1 MHNKKFYLVISL
13 MVALGMVA
21 AACAAPAAPAVDNA
35 APAGD
40 HQTAPVAPEAPLA
53 AKDIVVAGVVFQDD
67 QFMKSM
73 VQGFEDAG
81 KALGVKQVVVGN
93 SSNDQVKETE
103 LINTYIS
110 QGVNG
115 IAIAPLSPTVSIEAL
130 KQANDKGVVVG
141 LTNSGGF
148 TDVTFVAGGY
158 MSDNTANGAQ
168 VGDAAVKYVQD
179 KKLTGTIKVGIVDYD
194 HQKPEESSL
203 RYGGFES
210 AFKKANIDYT
220 VVAHQSAELQDSS
233 LTKTA
238 DMITANPDIQVIFA
252 CNEGG
257 TIGAAQAVKQAGRT
271 GEIAVFGYDGS
282 DQITSMIIAGD
293 LQAAIAQDPYGQG
306 VAAMTDVV
314 NFLMG
319 KPGAS
324 VGKLTIAPG
333 ILLSADDKAAVNEW
347 RVANGLKEIAVPAG
361 HQTAPVAPKTPMAA
375 ADIVVAGVVFQDDQF
390 MKSMVQGFEDAG
402 KTLGV
407 KQVIVGNS
415 SNDQVRETELINTY
429 ISQGVNGIAIAPLSP
444 TVSIEALKQANDK
457 GVVVGLT
464 NSGGF
469 TDVSFVAG
477 GYMSDNTANG
487 EQVGDAAVKYVKDN
501 NLTGTIQVGI
511 VDYDHQKPEES
522 SLRYG
527 GFENAFKKA
536 NVDYKVVAH
545 QSAELQDSS
554 LTKTADM
561 ITANPDIQIIFA
573 CNEGGTIGAAQAVKQ
588 AGKTGKI
595 AVFGYDGSDQITS
608 MIIAG
613 DLQAAIAQDPYG
625 QGVAAMTDLV
635 NFLMGKPGASVG
647 KLTIAPGIL
656 LSATDKAA
664 VNKWRVDNGLKEL
677 PIM

>member
-1 MHNKKFYLVISL
+1 MLNKKFYLVISL
-13 MVALGMVA
+13 IVALGMVA
-21 AACAAPAAPAVDNA
+21 SACAAPAAPATDNA
-35 APAGD
+35 APAGE
-40 HQTAPVAPEAPLA
+40 HQTDPVAPAAPLS

-148 TDVTFVAGGY
+148 TDISFITGGY

-168 VGDAAVKYVQD
+168 VGEAAVKYVKD
-179 KKLTGTIKVGIVDYD
+179 NKLTGTIKVGIVDYD

-210 AFKKANIDYT
+210 AFKDAGVDYE

-333 ILLSADDKAAVNEW
+333 ILLSADDKAAVNKW
-347 RVANGLKEIAVPAG
+347 RVDNGLKEIAV
-361 HQTAPVAPKTPMAA
+361 TAAPVGGPVAPKSPLAA
-375 ADIVVAGVVFQDDQF
+375 KDIVVAGVVFQDDQF

-429 ISQGVNGIAIAPLSP
+429 MSQGVNGIAIAPLSP
-444 TVSIEALKQANDK
+444 TVSIEALKQANAK
-457 GVVVGLT
+457 GVVVALT

-469 TDVSFVAG
+469 TDIDFITG

-487 EQVGDAAVKYVKDN
+487 KQVGEAAVAYVKAKG
-501 NLTGTIQVGI
+501 LTGKIQIGI

-527 GFENAFKKA
+527 GFESAFKDA
-536 NVDYKVVAH
+536 GVDYEVVAH

-561 ITANPDIQIIFA
+561 ITANPGIQVIFA
-573 CNEGGTIGAAQAVKQ
+573 CNEGGTIGAGQAVKQ
-588 AGKTGKI
+588 AGKTGQI

-608 MIIAG
+608 MILSG
-613 DLQAAIAQDPYG
+613 DLEAAIAQDPYG

-677 PIM
+677 PVM